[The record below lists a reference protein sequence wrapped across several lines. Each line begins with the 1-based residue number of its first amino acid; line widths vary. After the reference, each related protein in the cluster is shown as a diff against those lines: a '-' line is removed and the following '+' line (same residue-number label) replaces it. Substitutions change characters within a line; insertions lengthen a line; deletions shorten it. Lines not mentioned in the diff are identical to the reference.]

1 MIRSLRPLDWALL
14 ALVALL
20 AALIGLLLGGAV
32 HSPDWLPP
40 PAPRESTLHTAP
52 VHEAPMTSVQS
63 LSNTWKTP
71 LFSTNRSPDVAVRQA
86 GAQAASSL
94 TGLTLTG
101 VIIDG
106 SIRVALLKQSS
117 GAALKMKPG
126 DRLVNGWT
134 LERLDPMQATFSLN
148 GRSQVLSL
156 PAPRLPPPLPPHPV
170 TSTTDSAL

>member
-1 MIRSLRPLDWALL
+1 MTRSLHPLDWVLL
-14 ALVALL
+14 GL
-20 AALIGLLLGGAV
+20 AALLVAVIGLLLGGAV

-40 PAPRESTLHTAP
+40 PAQRDSTLQTTP

-63 LSNTWKTP
+63 LSNTWRTP
-71 LFSTNRSPDVAVRQA
+71 LFSTNRSPDVAARQA

-106 SIRVALLKQSS
+106 SMRVALLKQSN
-117 GAALKMKPG
+117 GAALKMKQG

-134 LERLDPMQATFSLN
+134 LERLDPTQATFSLD
-148 GRSQVLSL
+148 GRNQILSL
-156 PAPRLPPPLPPHPV
+156 PAPRLPPPLTIPPV
-170 TSTTDSAL
+170 TLTTDSAL